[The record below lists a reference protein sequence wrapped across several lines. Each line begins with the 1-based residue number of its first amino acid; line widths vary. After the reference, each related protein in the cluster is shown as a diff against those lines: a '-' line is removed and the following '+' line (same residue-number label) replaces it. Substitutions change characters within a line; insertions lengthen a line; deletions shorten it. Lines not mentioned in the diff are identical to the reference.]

1 MEYYSAFKRNEILC
15 DSTSLRFL
23 EESSSWRQEVDGGCR
38 GLENVDGELGLHGGT
53 VSVGEDEQILEM
65 GGGDGCK
72 TL

>member
-1 MEYYSAFKRNEILC
+1 MEYYSAFKKNEILC
-15 DSTSLRFL
+15 DSTSMRFL

-38 GLENVDGELGLHGGT
+38 ELENVHGESGLHGGR
-53 VSVGEDEQILEM
+53 VSVGEDEQILET